1 MRKKTENPRSTQKSF
16 RITEDAAEEI
26 LQSMS
31 QTNPT
36 TGSLRIA
43 AKRRPDGSI
52 DYAMGFDEADD
63 TDTVLEQYSVEV
75 LIGVTSLDLLAG
87 ALLDCVRLETNGAKE
102 FIFLNPNDPQFVPPD
117 AKRADRV
124 GDCK

>member
-1 MRKKTENPRSTQKSF
+1 MRKKNKNDRETQKSF

-26 LQSMS
+26 LRSMR

-43 AKRRPDGSI
+43 ATRRSDGSI

-63 TDTVLEQYSVEV
+63 TDTVVEQFSVEL

-87 ALLDCVRLETNGAKE
+87 ALLDFVQLKTTGPKE

-117 AKRADRV
+117 ASIS
-124 GDCK
+124 

>member
-31 QTNPT
+31 QTNT
-36 TGSLRIA
+36 TTSSLRIA

-63 TDTVLEQYSVEV
+63 TDTVLQQYSVEV

-87 ALLDCVRLETNGAKE
+87 ALLDYVQLETNGDKE

-117 AKRADRV
+117 ANA
-124 GDCK
+124 CE

>member
-1 MRKKTENPRSTQKSF
+1 MHKKTENPKSMQKSF
-16 RITEDAAEEI
+16 RITEDAAEQI

-31 QTNPT
+31 QTDPT

-52 DYAMGFDEADD
+52 DYAMGLDEADD
-63 TDTVLEQYSVEV
+63 TDTVLEQYGVEV

-87 ALLDCVRLETNGAKE
+87 ALLDFVQLETTGPKT
-102 FIFLNPNDPQFVPPD
+102 FVFLNPNDPQFVPPD
-117 AKRADRV
+117 ASIS
-124 GDCK
+124 

>member
-1 MRKKTENPRSTQKSF
+1 MRKKNKNDRETQKSF

-26 LQSMS
+26 LRSMG
-31 QTNPT
+31 QTDPSA
-36 TGSLRIA
+36 GSLRIA

-63 TDTVLEQYSVEV
+63 TDTVVEQFSVEV

-87 ALLDCVRLETNGAKE
+87 ALLDFVQLKTTGPKE

-117 AKRADRV
+117 ASIS
-124 GDCK
+124 

>member
-1 MRKKTENPRSTQKSF
+1 MRKKTKNARLTQKSF

-26 LQSMS
+26 LRSMG
-31 QTNPT
+31 QTTPSA
-36 TGSLRIA
+36 GSLRIA

-52 DYAMGFDEADD
+52 DYAMGFDKADD
-63 TDTVLEQYSVEV
+63 TDTVLEQFSVEV

-87 ALLDCVRLETNGAKE
+87 ALLDFVQLKTTGPKE

-117 AKRADRV
+117 ASIS
-124 GDCK
+124 

>member
-1 MRKKTENPRSTQKSF
+1 MRKKTKNARLTQKSF

-26 LQSMS
+26 LRSMR
-31 QTNPT
+31 QTDPSA
-36 TGSLRIA
+36 GLLRIA

-63 TDTVLEQYSVEV
+63 TDTVLEQFRVEL

-87 ALLDCVRLETNGAKE
+87 ALLDFVQVESTGPKE

-117 AKRADRV
+117 ASIS
-124 GDCK
+124 

>member
-1 MRKKTENPRSTQKSF
+1 MRKEKKNTRETQKAF

-26 LQSMS
+26 LRSMR

-43 AKRRPDGSI
+43 AKRRRDGSI
-52 DYAMGFDEADD
+52 DYAMGFDQADD
-63 TDTVLEQYSVEV
+63 SDTVLEQFSVEV

-87 ALLDCVRLETNGAKE
+87 ALLDFVQLEKAGPNE

-117 AKRADRV
+117 ASIS
-124 GDCK
+124 